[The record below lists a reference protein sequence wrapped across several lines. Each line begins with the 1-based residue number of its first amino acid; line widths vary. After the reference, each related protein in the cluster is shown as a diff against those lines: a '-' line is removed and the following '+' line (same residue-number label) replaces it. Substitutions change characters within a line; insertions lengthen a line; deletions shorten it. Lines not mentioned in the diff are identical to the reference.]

1 MEKGGSGAFKWC
13 YMDKKGEG
21 DMICR
26 VQRRY
31 GRMWR
36 ERRWKRCKCVRIGN
50 VKCGVLR
57 RKGVPWST
65 RRWEKGR
72 IRGG

>member
-1 MEKGGSGAFKWC
+1 MRIKRGRETGYGVGR
-13 YMDKKGEG
+13 G
-21 DMICR
+21 DVRCG
-26 VQRRY
+26 VERRY

-57 RKGVPWST
+57 RKGILWRT